1 MIGPIMG
8 GGWLVLSGDKEKNGS
23 GTRRNQ
29 DHSVFDVSEPL
40 QLADRLPG
48 LLWRKAH
55 LSAQLPVRV
64 LVSDSAIGFGDR
76 GELIENHSGGDLR
89 CVHEQNT
96 TDTRFGC
103 KAKDLQI
110 DITDEEWQPMQAG
123 HKKAP
128 ASSDTGAR
136 RMRPPEGRTPSKNRL
151 SGYGASAVQVG

>member
-1 MIGPIMG
+1 MVAAVGKVIAISCAQPRLS

-96 TDTRFGC
+96 TDTRFGR

-110 DITDEEWQPMQAG
+110 SNKSTSPTNAQG
-123 HKKAP
+123 K
-128 ASSDTGAR
+128 
-136 RMRPPEGRTPSKNRL
+136 L
-151 SGYGASAVQVG
+151 VGWAQKSPGIE

>member
-1 MIGPIMG
+1 MPRVER

-110 DITDEEWQPMQAG
+110 DNKSTSPTGRCRPGCSTCTYAG
-123 HKKAP
+123 RA
-128 ASSDTGAR
+128 
-136 RMRPPEGRTPSKNRL
+136 L
-151 SGYGASAVQVG
+151 QVIELF

>member
-1 MIGPIMG
+1 MPRVER

-89 CVHEQNT
+89 CVHEKNT
-96 TDTRFGC
+96 TGDRSGC

-123 HKKAP
+123 LLNLHEAI
-128 ASSDTGAR
+128 
-136 RMRPPEGRTPSKNRL
+136 
-151 SGYGASAVQVG
+151 AVKSLLLVVIVISCDAQPKPGGCG